1 MSLFKSLTNTSIVTN
16 TTNGDGTNAPEKT
29 AAAIGA
35 TALIQSLLEITAFDA
50 CTKKRNAFTTL
61 SVISNAR
68 DLCKNIHTRIE
79 AVDNSGLGE
88 WGAFKEYTAAID
100 PLEELLFKLVDWLEK
115 ESDKFLNEYTT
126 IGETITFVNVWE
138 ENRTELK
145 TCYSDSEAL
154 QTGASG
160 TSLAYA
166 DLQKY
171 DDRCLISALCE
182 EISETRFEGPK
193 LLAKDAKA
201 ATPSATLIK
210 QLAKVAHG
218 IPAKIPPSI
227 DQPSMTLAAKCAMI
241 VQGALHLGDNATD
254 HDTKIAFSASLVWVK
269 ALSLL
274 KNLSTHASKPA
285 ELVFDEIQK
294 EYEEFL
300 VFLQNMVAEIPAEYL
315 DIKLSVKNIKRP
327 YYARTVELAQ
337 QCHKLVKYFVKAKKS
352 SDLLHSLEGA
362 LKAAID
368 ALEATTSAMGILALL
383 EYKDENPE
391 GVADAM
397 DKFAEAEKRV
407 KACFETYTMTA
418 DASGLS
424 AKMKAALEKDKAKV
438 TKMRERFAKTKKQGK
453 VPDSIDKEATFT
465 AVLWSTLPA
474 ADAASITEWRL
485 ELGESPNVKQISLHT
500 QVKDIIDEVGALR
513 FVKGPLV
520 PPVQVDGA

>member
-1 MSLFKSLTNTSIVTN
+1 
-16 TTNGDGTNAPEKT
+16 
-29 AAAIGA
+29 
-35 TALIQSLLEITAFDA
+35 
-50 CTKKRNAFTTL
+50 
-61 SVISNAR
+61 
-68 DLCKNIHTRIE
+68 
-79 AVDNSGLGE
+79 
-88 WGAFKEYTAAID
+88 
-100 PLEELLFKLVDWLEK
+100 
-115 ESDKFLNEYTT
+115 
-126 IGETITFVNVWE
+126 
-138 ENRTELK
+138 
-145 TCYSDSEAL
+145 
-154 QTGASG
+154 
-160 TSLAYA
+160 
-166 DLQKY
+166 
-171 DDRCLISALCE
+171 
-182 EISETRFEGPK
+182 
-193 LLAKDAKA
+193 
-201 ATPSATLIK
+201 
-210 QLAKVAHG
+210 
-218 IPAKIPPSI
+218 
-227 DQPSMTLAAKCAMI
+227 MTLAAKCAMI

-254 HDTKIAFSASLVWVK
+254 RDAKIAFNAPLVWVK

-274 KNLSTHASKPA
+274 KNLSTHISKPA
-285 ELVFDEIQK
+285 ELFFDEILE

-300 VFLQNMVAEIPAEYL
+300 VFLQNLIAEIPTEYL

-337 QCHKLVKYFVKAKKS
+337 QCHKLVQYFVKAKKS

-368 ALEATTSAMGILALL
+368 ALGATTSAMGILALL

-453 VPDSIDKEATFT
+453 VPGEIKLKIQKPNATELMEYSIDKEATFT

-474 ADAASITEWRL
+474 ADVASITEWRL
-485 ELGESPNVKQISLHT
+485 ELGEFPNVKQISLHT

-513 FVKGPLV
+513 FVRGPHV